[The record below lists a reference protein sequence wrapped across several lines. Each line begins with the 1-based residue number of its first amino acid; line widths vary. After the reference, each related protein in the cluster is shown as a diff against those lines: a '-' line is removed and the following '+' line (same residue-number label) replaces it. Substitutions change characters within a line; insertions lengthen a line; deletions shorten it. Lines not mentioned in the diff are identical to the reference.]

1 MCIQAMAQEDVDLLE
16 LVQRRA
22 TKVIS
27 MLQTSSVKKKKLR
40 EVGFLAQEDSLG
52 TPYQGL
58 SVLKGNFGDRETYYQ
73 GL

>member
-1 MCIQAMAQEDVDLLE
+1 MLE

-22 TKVIS
+22 TEVTS
-27 MLQTSSVKKKKLR
+27 VLQTSSVKLR

-58 SVLKGNFGDRETYYQ
+58 LILKGNFGERETLP
-73 GL
+73 GTIVA